1 MKSMALPKQH
11 WQFYCLLQK
20 MMEESESWPM
30 AGPSRLPAQIPLRR
44 PLEDIQAESGG
55 RRVEAVAFS
64 LHQHGS
70 SADSGSTGDGTGSF
84 YRILSKDESMLETAR
99 ETTGPRVRQISFF
112 LQNRVGALLGVAR
125 KLEELNIHICAVSIQ
140 DSADHAVI
148 RMVVDRPSLA
158 KEALVERGLNV
169 FENEL
174 VAVELPVEKGIGLP
188 RILSDTMDTASQVL
202 KQQGLVLVGQDQIAW
217 E

>member
-1 MKSMALPKQH
+1 
-11 WQFYCLLQK
+11 
-20 MMEESESWPM
+20 
-30 AGPSRLPAQIPLRR
+30 
-44 PLEDIQAESGG
+44 
-55 RRVEAVAFS
+55 
-64 LHQHGS
+64 
-70 SADSGSTGDGTGSF
+70 
-84 YRILSKDESMLETAR
+84 MLETAR

-174 VAVELPVEKGIGLP
+174 VAVELPVEDRNPLIQQVTGLP
-188 RILSDTMDTASQVL
+188 VEVFTASDSLGWCYQFW
-202 KQQGLVLVGQDQIAW
+202 QA
-217 E
+217 ER

>member
-1 MKSMALPKQH
+1 MLIK
-11 WQFYCLLQK
+11 
-20 MMEESESWPM
+20 
-30 AGPSRLPAQIPLRR
+30 
-44 PLEDIQAESGG
+44 
-55 RRVEAVAFS
+55 
-64 LHQHGS
+64 
-70 SADSGSTGDGTGSF
+70 DG
-84 YRILSKDESMLETAR
+84 SMLETAR

-174 VAVELPVEKGIGLP
+174 VAVELPIERGIGLP
-188 RILSDTMDTASQVL
+188 RILSALLMAEVNVHYIYSLIVQSNNHPVLAFHVDTMDTASQVL
-202 KQQGLVLVGQDQIAW
+202 KQQGLVLVGQDQIVW